1 MPNINFLNRF
11 QPAPLY
17 IVLFLSICYFS
28 VQLILSHLTHALTL
42 LMASYHMLCNIL
54 ALAGSIVTIK
64 HNELHNSDEEKR
76 YSETNLAKK
85 FGENTDNDTKQLS
98 ATDGG
103 GGIVAVVQVAVE
115 SETQLRERKRRE
127 QKTRNTFGW
136 ARIEILTMLIICI
149 TLASLSFS
157 LLVEALQTL
166 VHIDHQDSMHL
177 PVHVMILGVVGLLLN
192 GFTYILI
199 GGYTLHQGNFLHI
212 NPMGKVITVESSNIT
227 VETNGLTKSPG
238 AAAVGATAISSDHQ
252 LRDDL
257 KAELGK
263 VHYHTRREGPS
274 ELLRDV
280 SSTIF
285 VIVCAVIVHFAKDK
299 EHTAKFIDP
308 VLSIFSCFLV
318 VALSYPYMKEAC
330 MILLQ
335 TVPGTIDMDNFE
347 RNLVTK
353 FPQIVSYH
361 DLHIWQLSSHSYI
374 ATIHIIFKTPKL
386 YEKTIDDL
394 RSHFHEHRIAHV
406 TIQPE
411 FQAEGAAAAI
421 EAGTVAKNSMECLMQ
436 CQNPD
441 CADKMCC
448 KDSHTDLREV
458 SVCDG
463 HGKKSKKHHH
473 HGHSHGG
480 GHGHSHAHGHSH
492 KTKPASHKHGKKCGN
507 SKENNIAPMQMEN
520 QEVPEEAASPT
531 CPVQQVTCAEENHQP
546 PSSASTTSTAI
557 AKTEISSVVCENTE
571 ASNGTMS
578 SSSPSSPP
586 DSNADNDDSTT
597 TITKC

>member
-1 MPNINFLNRF
+1 MPNISFLNRF

-54 ALAGSIVTIK
+54 ALAGSLVTIK

-76 YSETNLAKK
+76 YSETSLHTKL
-85 FGENTDNDTKQLS
+85 GENTESETKPIT
-98 ATDGG
+98 AVD
-103 GGIVAVVQVAVE
+103 GIVAVVHVAE
-115 SETQLRERKRRE
+115 DEAQLRERKRRE

-212 NPMGKVITVESSNIT
+212 NPMGKVVVESSNIT
-227 VETNGLTKSPG
+227 IESNGLTKGSI
-238 AAAVGATAISSDHQ
+238 VSSSDHQ
-252 LRDDL
+252 LREDL
-257 KAELGK
+257 KSELGK
-263 VHYHTRREGPS
+263 VHYHTRREGPA

-308 VLSIFSCFLV
+308 VLSIFSCILV

-335 TVPGTIDMDNFE
+335 TVPGTIDMENFE

-386 YEKTIDDL
+386 YEKTIEDIK
-394 RSHFHEHRIAHV
+394 SHFQEHRIAHI

-411 FQAEGAAAAI
+411 FQVDGVAI
-421 EAGTVAKNSMECLMQ
+421 EDGASKSSMECLMQ

-448 KDSHTDLREV
+448 KDSQTDLREV

-463 HGKKSKKHHH
+463 HGHGHDGGKKSKKHHNHH
-473 HGHSHGG
+473 HGHSHG
-480 GHGHSHAHGHSH
+480 HTGHSHAHGHSH
-492 KTKPASHKHGKKCGN
+492 KTKPVNHKH
-507 SKENNIAPMQMEN
+507 SKQCDKSKDNEMTTMEN
-520 QEVPEEAASPT
+520 LGKQKETAITSSGQKVPNLEEKQNLDNRGEEAALKVIT
-531 CPVQQVTCAEENHQP
+531 
-546 PSSASTTSTAI
+546 PSSTTTT
-557 AKTEISSVVCENTE
+557 AKTEISSVVSDNSE
-571 ASNGTMS
+571 ASTETIP
-578 SSSPSSPP
+578 PSIP
-586 DSNADNDDSTT
+586 STT
-597 TITKC
+597 TCCGHDNQPTTSSTTKC

>member
-1 MPNINFLNRF
+1 MPNFSFLNRF

-76 YSETNLAKK
+76 YSETNLNK
-85 FGENTDNDTKQLS
+85 NDSTSEKMT
-98 ATDGG
+98 AVD
-103 GGIVAVVQVAVE
+103 GIVSVAVAATN
-115 SETQLRERKRRE
+115 ETEIQLRERKRRE

-212 NPMGKVITVESSNIT
+212 NPMGNVVVEASNIT
-227 VETNGLTKSPG
+227 VETNGLTKG
-238 AAAVGATAISSDHQ
+238 NAGDHQ
-252 LRDDL
+252 LKEDL

-263 VHYHTRREGPS
+263 VHYRTRREGPA
-274 ELLRDV
+274 ELLRDL

-308 VLSIFSCFLV
+308 VLSIFSCVLV

-335 TVPGTIDMDNFE
+335 TVPGTIDMENFE

-386 YEKTIDDL
+386 YEKTIEDVK
-394 RSHFHEHRIAHV
+394 SHFQEHRIAHV

-411 FQAEGAAAAI
+411 FQAEGAAMPAI
-421 EAGTVAKNSMECLMQ
+421 EGAAKNSMECLMQ

-441 CADKMCC
+441 CADKLCC
-448 KDSHTDLREV
+448 KDSQADLREV

-463 HGKKSKKHHH
+463 HGHGKKSKKHHNHH
-473 HGHSHGG
+473 HGHDHH

-492 KTKPASHKHGKKCGN
+492 NKKKAATSHKHGKSC
-507 SKENNIAPMQMEN
+507 SKSVTKNDSSSAMEMGK
-520 QEVPEEAASPT
+520 QEEISVDSA
-531 CPVQQVTCAEENHQP
+531 QQVPMKEEDNLEETPTQTA
-546 PSSASTTSTAI
+546 PSSTAT
-557 AKTEISSVVCENTE
+557 AKTELASVGCDDKTTE
-571 ASNGTMS
+571 ASN
-578 SSSPSSPP
+578 
-586 DSNADNDDSTT
+586 DQNQTT
-597 TITKC
+597 CSDLSDTTKC